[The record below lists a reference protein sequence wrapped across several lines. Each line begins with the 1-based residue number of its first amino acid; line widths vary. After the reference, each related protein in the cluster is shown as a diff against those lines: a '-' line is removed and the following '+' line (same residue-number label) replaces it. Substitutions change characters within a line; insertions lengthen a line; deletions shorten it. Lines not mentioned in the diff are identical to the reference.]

1 MAERTRGD
9 VVPGPGRRPPLGPTA
24 LAPGPALPYPYL
36 ERAVSP
42 SVPLAE
48 PAFTHAELRLYDQG
62 WQRFAQRQFWHAHES
77 WEELWR
83 HHQEPARSFLQGLIQ
98 LAAAYYLLLGELD
111 RPSPAKPVR
120 PAPQRLRG
128 ALRNLD
134 KAEARL
140 RGLPATYLHADL
152 AALRQAIGSARHAL
166 VALGPERLG
175 EFPAALLPPCPPL
188 AVGREAG
195 EGEAEGEADGEK
207 D

>member
-1 MAERTRGD
+1 MT
-9 VVPGPGRRPPLGPTA
+9 PPA
-24 LAPGPALPYPYL
+24 
-36 ERAVSP
+36 
-42 SVPLAE
+42 PLAE
-48 PAFTHAELRLYDQG
+48 PALTRAELRSYDEG
-62 WQRFAQRQFWHAHES
+62 WQRFAQRQFFHAHES

-83 HHQEPARSFLQGLIQ
+83 QQREPARSFVQGLIQ

-140 RGLPATYLHADL
+140 RGFPDIYLHADL
-152 AALRQAIGSARHAL
+152 VALRQAIGSTRHAL

-175 EFPAALLPPCPPL
+175 EFPAALLPQRPRLEVAKDAP
-188 AVGREAG
+188 EG
-195 EGEAEGEADGEK
+195 EGEGAPASEGESEGEREGEREK

>member
-1 MAERTRGD
+1 MT
-9 VVPGPGRRPPLGPTA
+9 PP
-24 LAPGPALPYPYL
+24 APP
-36 ERAVSP
+36 
-42 SVPLAE
+42 AE
-48 PAFTHAELRLYDQG
+48 PALTRAELRSYEKG

-83 HHQEPARSFLQGLIQ
+83 QQQGPARSFLQGLIQ

-111 RPSPAKPVR
+111 RPSPEKPVR
-120 PAPQRLRG
+120 PAAQRLRG

-140 RGLPATYLHADL
+140 RGLPALYLHADL
-152 AALRQAIGSARHAL
+152 VALRQAIGSTRHAL

-175 EFPAALLPPCPPL
+175 EFAAALLPPRPRLEL
-188 AVGREAG
+188 AKDAAQGKGEGAGAG
-195 EGEAEGEADGEK
+195 EGEREK